1 MSHNPH
7 YRRFPPSL
15 APLALLEARRRTGL
29 TNNPG
34 QGRIERTLAAI
45 LARPLWLRSG
55 NMAAVWKLIAEPNAG
70 ASDRQVLLRAGID
83 LGDALIDGD
92 DILGDGVNIAARVE
106 SMASRPIS
114 RSRPTSM
121 GLLRTQAAVKAR
133 LSLTLE
139 RGRLPP

>member
-1 MSHNPH
+1 M
-7 YRRFPPSL
+7 
-15 APLALLEARRRTGL
+15 

-55 NMAAVWKLIAEPNAG
+55 NMAAIWKLIAEPNAG
-70 ASDRQVLLRAGID
+70 VPDRQVPLRTGID

-92 DILGDGVNIAARVE
+92 DILGEDVNIAARVE
-106 SMASRPIS
+106 SMASRPNFSIAAY
-114 RSRPTSM
+114 SM
-121 GLLRTQAAVKAR
+121 GLLLKQAAAAKAR
-133 LSLTLE
+133 LSLALE